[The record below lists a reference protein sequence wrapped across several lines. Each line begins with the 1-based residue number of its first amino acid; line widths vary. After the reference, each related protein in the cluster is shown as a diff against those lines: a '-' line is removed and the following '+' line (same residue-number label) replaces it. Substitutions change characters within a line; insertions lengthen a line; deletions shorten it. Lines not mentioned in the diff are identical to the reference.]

1 MGAAMDQKEIDTFLV
16 LADISGYTDFMSFN
30 RQEITHA
37 QHVVSALIE
46 AVLDAA
52 PDNLIANKLE
62 GDAIFLH
69 APDGQDA
76 GRKVAQAAVRFFDA
90 FDDKR
95 RQMVLTN
102 ACPCRAC
109 ARIRLLDLKVLVH
122 FGRALLYRLKRFE
135 ELSGFDVVLAHR
147 LLKNSVPSRR
157 YLLASRP
164 AWERFADAGP
174 ENARAHNEAYEGVGM
189 IESMVALIP
198 ADPALL
204 PDDVAPARGW
214 ARLKDIAVKHAAE
227 FLFPLGLRKPPGW
240 GDLNP

>member
-1 MGAAMDQKEIDTFLV
+1 MSEHEIDTFLV

-30 RQEITHA
+30 RQEIAHA

-52 PDNLIANKLE
+52 PDNLLANKLE

-69 APDGQDA
+69 APEAEGA
-76 GRKVAQAAVRFFDA
+76 GRQVARAALDFFAA

-95 RQMVLTN
+95 RDMVLTN
-102 ACPCRAC
+102 ACPCKAC
-109 ARIRLLDLKVLVH
+109 ARIRHLDLKVLVH
-122 FGRALLYRLKRFE
+122 FGRALVYRLKRFE
-135 ELSGFDVVLAHR
+135 ELSGFDVVMAHR

-164 AWERFADAGP
+164 AWDRFADAGP
-174 ENARAHNEAYEGVGM
+174 ENAKPHSEAYEGVGN
-189 IESMVALIP
+189 IDSMVALIP

-204 PDDVAPARGW
+204 PDDPKPARGLVW
-214 ARLKDIAVKHAAE
+214 LKDAIVKHWAE
-227 FLFPLGLRKPPGW
+227 VQFPLGLKKPPKW
-240 GDLNP
+240 GDLRR